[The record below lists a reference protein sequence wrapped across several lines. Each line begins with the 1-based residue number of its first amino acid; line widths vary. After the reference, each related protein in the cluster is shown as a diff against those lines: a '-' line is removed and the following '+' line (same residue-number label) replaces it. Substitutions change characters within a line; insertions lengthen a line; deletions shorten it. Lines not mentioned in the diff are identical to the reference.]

1 MTKEFDSAATRRTF
15 LGRGLVTSAG
25 VLAAYSLA
33 PSTASAQNAGKD
45 TRRHFRDIRDH
56 ENDHV
61 DFLVNALGSAARPK
75 PLFQDLLQPS
85 LKAFFSVAQAL
96 ENTGCGAYLGA
107 APWIQSQGILAAAG
121 SIALVEARHAGWI
134 NTFVGDRLT
143 TNVFGQAP
151 SFEQPLD
158 VGQVV
163 AQAGGFIVSL
173 EGGPPVSYDL
183 GRSDANDI
191 QILNFALALEY
202 LEAEFYNLNVPEFFQ
217 E

>member
-1 MTKEFDSAATRRTF
+1 MIKEFHSAATRRSF

-45 TRRHFRDIRDH
+45 SRQHFRDIRDH
-56 ENDHV
+56 EQDHV
-61 DFLVNALGSAARPK
+61 DFLLGALGNAARPK
-75 PLFQDLLQPS
+75 PEFQDLLQPS
-85 LKAFFSVAQAL
+85 LKAFFAVAQAL

-107 APWIQSQGILAAAG
+107 APWINSQGILAAAG

-143 TNVFGQAP
+143 TNVDNEAP
-151 SFEQPLD
+151 SFEKPLSAMR
-158 VGQVV
+158 VREL
-163 AQAGGFIVSL
+163 AGGFFADPNEAAEVDYAL
-173 EGGPPVSYDL
+173 V
-183 GRSDANDI
+183 RSDENDI
-191 QILNFALALEY
+191 AILNFALALEY
-202 LEAEFYNLNVPEFFQ
+202 LEAEFYTLNVPVFFK